1 MTVAALERLYAGDP
15 AGALALLDTT
25 APPDALDAEALVA
38 CGIVQLANHRPAM
51 ALPALRAA
59 VALGETAPA
68 TLLNLALAELQAG
81 DADRA
86 FRLMEELQRRLPEWH
101 EPPLRLA
108 EAFRAAGRMQEA
120 EQAYGRVLEINPQCE
135 PALLGLAGLLIM
147 RGDCATAR
155 DLLLRCC
162 GIAPQRA
169 DAWDTLG
176 LALRGT
182 AEAALAES
190 AFAKAQELAPQVLA
204 YALHRVAAARAAGT
218 EEALLAW
225 LDVATH
231 EDPLDAVLI
240 TARGILLEQLG
251 RREEAADALEAA
263 VALAPEAPL
272 PVYVLG
278 EVLARS
284 NRLDDA
290 EAALRRASEL
300 DPDNAEASQYPRHG
314 AVPHAPSCRGA
325 QRTSRAAR
333 SRRRARQRAVQS
345 RQCHHVPRV
354 AGRRRGRRAAGHRAC
369 AGCIAAA
376 ACAVQHADLS

>member
-15 AGALALLDTT
+15 AGALSLLDTM
-25 APPDALDAEALVA
+25 APLDALGALDAEALVA

-81 DADRA
+81 DAARA
-86 FRLMEELQRRLPEWH
+86 YRLMEELQRHLPEWH

-135 PALLGLAGLLIM
+135 PALLGLAGLLLI
-147 RGDCATAR
+147 RGDCAPAR

-176 LALRGT
+176 LALRGN
-182 AEAALAES
+182 AEAGLAES

-204 YALHRVAAARAAGT
+204 YALHRVAAAICRGDRGNPAGLAGRCDLRESARCRSDHGARDIAGT
-218 EEALLAW
+218 
-225 LDVATH
+225 
-231 EDPLDAVLI
+231 
-240 TARGILLEQLG
+240 AR
-251 RREEAADALEAA
+251 
-263 VALAPEAPL
+263 
-272 PVYVLG
+272 
-278 EVLARS
+278 
-284 NRLDDA
+284 
-290 EAALRRASEL
+290 
-300 DPDNAEASQYPRHG
+300 
-314 AVPHAPSCRGA
+314 PS
-325 QRTSRAAR
+325 
-333 SRRRARQRAVQS
+333 
-345 RQCHHVPRV
+345 
-354 AGRRRGRRAAGHRAC
+354 
-369 AGCIAAA
+369 
-376 ACAVQHADLS
+376 